1 MKKPLKL
8 PSRLDGPSA
17 GKLALELAKI
27 SGKPVRLDG
36 ADVTFCGALGLQ
48 FLVSARRKWGQDAS
62 AFTIET
68 PSAALADS
76 CRILGI
82 DPEEIGISEAA
93 EALQ

>member
-8 PSRLDGPSA
+8 PPRLDGPAA
-17 GKLALELAKI
+17 GKLAPELVKL

-36 ADVTFCGALGLQ
+36 AEVTFGGALGLQ
-48 FLVSARRKWGQDAS
+48 FLVAVQRKWRLDNS
-62 AFTIET
+62 EFMIEN

-82 DPEEIGISEAA
+82 DPVEIGISEVVGASK
-93 EALQ
+93 